1 MNFKKYKNK
10 IPQPS
15 NNINN
20 ISIKNFGRDLTNL
33 FNNNNKNVYIKKT
46 PKDMK
51 NIYNSKSLR
60 NSFNKKNIN
69 HFYSKENLYKNYIN
83 NKINN
88 TLIPNETSQFNIS
101 NFNEKILINK
111 FSLNESKILK
121 QNDNN
126 NINIDKIN
134 IINKHKRINSYNKN
148 NITYQPNHNKSK
160 SFSHIENKNNNKNII
175 KNNTINL
182 YYQKNI
188 IDNNKFYLLL
198 SKNITP
204 QIPIEYLNDIYLNLL
219 NEIYHEFPI
228 NNYLNNTQSEIN
240 ITMRSILIDWLI
252 DVHLKF
258 NFFPNTLFIT
268 VNIIDKFLSIKNCS
282 KKFLQLIGIS
292 ALMISCKFNEIEIP
306 KIEDFIYITDN
317 AYTINQVKKMEYEI
331 LKILKFKICFPTMLN
346 FFEILSEN
354 FNFDKIKFLMG
365 NFLMENFLIDFK
377 SIKYNGSIIA
387 CAITYIIMKF
397 YKEKNY
403 KESYDKKYFIGKE
416 KDIKDCAKDICLW
429 IDNINKTEYKSV
441 QKKYMKNE
449 FGRITY
455 IIQGK

>member
-10 IPQPS
+10 IPQPT

-33 FNNNNKNVYIKKT
+33 IYDKNKNIYIKKT

-51 NIYNSKSLR
+51 YIYHSKSLR
-60 NSFNKKNIN
+60 NSFNKNNIN

-83 NKINN
+83 NKIN
-88 TLIPNETSQFNIS
+88 TLIPFESHQFNIS
-101 NFNEKILINK
+101 NFNDKKLIHQ

-121 QNDNN
+121 QEDNN
-126 NINIDKIN
+126 NNNNDIKIN
-134 IINKHKRINSYNKN
+134 LNKHKRTNSYNIK
-148 NITYQPNHNKSK
+148 NITYQPNHIKSK
-160 SFSHIENKNNNKNII
+160 SFSHIENKNNNQNII

-188 IDNNKFYLLL
+188 LNNNKVYLFI
-198 SKNITP
+198 SKNISP
-204 QIPIEYLNDIYLNLL
+204 QIPNEYLNDIYLNLL

-228 NNYLNNTQSEIN
+228 NNYLNNIQSEIN
-240 ITMRSILIDWLI
+240 MTMRCILIDWLI

-258 NFFPNTLFIT
+258 NFHPNTLYIT

-365 NFLMENFLIDFK
+365 NFLMENFLIDFN
-377 SIKYNGSIIA
+377 SIKYNGSVIA

-416 KDIKDCAKDICLW
+416 KDIKECAKDICLW
-429 IDNINKTEYKSV
+429 IDNIYKTEYKSV
-441 QKKYMKNE
+441 QKKYMKKE

-455 IIQGK
+455 VIQGK